1 MKDIEEI
8 VKDYSNNIYKYL
20 LCLTHN
26 YDISEELTQETM
38 YRAVKYINQLRNE
51 EKIELW
57 LCKIAKNLW
66 IQELHKQKRYVTID
80 NDSLKNLEDN
90 SNVENDF
97 IQKYN
102 KLELYKY
109 IERLDDVSKEIISLR
124 LNGDLRFKD
133 IAGMYGKSEN
143 WARVIFYRAKQ
154 QIIKEVKKDDEK
166 DRV

>member
-8 VKDYSNNIYKYL
+8 VRDYSNNIYKYL

-38 YRAVKYINQLRNE
+38 YRAVKYINQLRDE

-57 LCKIAKNLW
+57 LGKIAKNLW
-66 IQELHKQKRYVTID
+66 IQELNKRKRYVTID
-80 NDSLKNLEDN
+80 NDIYKKFEDD
-90 SNVENDF
+90 SNIENDF
-97 IQKYN
+97 IQKDD

-109 IERLDDVSKEIISLR
+109 IERLDDVSREIISLR
-124 LNGDLRFKD
+124 LNGDLKFKE
-133 IAGMYGKSEN
+133 IGEIFGKNEN
-143 WARVIFYRAKQ
+143 WARVTFYRAKQ